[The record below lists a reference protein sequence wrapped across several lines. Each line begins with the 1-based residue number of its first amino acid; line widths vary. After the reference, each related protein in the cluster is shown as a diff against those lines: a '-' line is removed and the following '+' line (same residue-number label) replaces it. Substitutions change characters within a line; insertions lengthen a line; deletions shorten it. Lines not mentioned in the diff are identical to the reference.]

1 MPAYGEE
8 GPLPGVSQAA
18 GGEHVPARPS
28 WECRACGRPWPC
40 EPARAILIRENGR
53 VELAV
58 LMWDHLE
65 EAARDM
71 PQSPASYLFDRF
83 LRWTG

>member
-1 MPAYGEE
+1 MPLEAASG
-8 GPLPGVSQAA
+8 GPVQ
-18 GGEHVPARPS
+18 HMPARPS

-40 EPARAILIRENGR
+40 EPARERLTRDNGR
-53 VELAV
+53 FDLAL

-71 PQSPASYLFDRF
+71 PQSPASELFDRF

>member
-1 MPAYGEE
+1 MRD
-8 GPLPGVSQAA
+8 QA
-18 GGEHVPARPS
+18 EHDPARPS
-28 WECRACGRPWPC
+28 WDCRVCGRPWPC
-40 EPARAILIRENGR
+40 DPAREALSRDRSR

-71 PQSPASYLFDRF
+71 PRAPASELFDRF
-83 LRWTG
+83 LRWTS